1 MIDKEYDTHLEA
13 PALDI
18 CIKPMEHLS
27 YLGWFG
33 YWLPKK
39 TDR

>member
-18 CIKPMEHLS
+18 CIKPMEHL
-27 YLGWFG
+27 LPWMV
-33 YWLPKK
+33 WLLAS
-39 TDR
+39 